1 MLAGDYFSG
10 ANVPSLD
17 AAAFVQRPCVAVN
30 NDCQRLGGQRSLG
43 AAARRKS
50 TPFHGA
56 DGAGALQAIG
66 QQWPSVH
73 GNDDRQRLGGQ
84 RSLAAAVRRK
94 STRFHG
100 ADGAGALQAVG
111 KDSRKVRRR
120 FREAGVSLVE
130 LSISLFLVMTIAIFG
145 LQTMMSAWLTQNWSI
160 MQSMTDA
167 YAGIETAYAQR
178 WTFAEI
184 PTSNRWPVY
193 PLKSSNPVTI
203 GQTPKGPVNA
213 TVARTSRQFTDPLT
227 GAQSYMLESYVL
239 YQDHQRQYC
248 KVSKV
253 YRTE

>member
-1 MLAGDYFSG
+1 M
-10 ANVPSLD
+10 
-17 AAAFVQRPCVAVN
+17 VAWYTCSDV
-30 NDCQRLGGQRSLG
+30 CRRLGATAVRP
-43 AAARRKS
+43 KS

-56 DGAGALQAIG
+56 DGADALQPIG
-66 QQWPSVH
+66 QDS
-73 GNDDRQRLGGQ
+73 RKIRRRRLGGQ

>member
-1 MLAGDYFSG
+1 
-10 ANVPSLD
+10 V
-17 AAAFVQRPCVAVN
+17 
-30 NDCQRLGGQRSLG
+30 
-43 AAARRKS
+43 RRKS
-50 TPFHGA
+50 TPLHGGA
-56 DGAGALQAIG
+56 DGASALQAS
-66 QQWPSVH
+66 QNS
-73 GNDDRQRLGGQ
+73 RQ
-84 RSLAAAVRRK
+84 
-94 STRFHG
+94 
-100 ADGAGALQAVG
+100 
-111 KDSRKVRRR
+111 VRRR

-130 LSISLFLVMTIAIFG
+130 LSVSLFLVMTIATFG

-178 WTFAEI
+178 WTFANI

-193 PLKSSNPVTI
+193 PASSSTAVTI

-213 TVARTSRQFTDPLT
+213 TVVRSSHQYTDPVT

-253 YRTE
+253 YRSE